1 MAVMQPGLSWAT
13 PVVPIAAGPH
23 GTAPYQKFARIW
35 EPSEHKVEIDTVNT
49 SLCSKK
55 SLKLLLSKILS
66 PVLGVEDASILETAL
81 HSTVC
86 ED

>member
-1 MAVMQPGLSWAT
+1 MPLYGCDAAWACL
-13 PVVPIAAGPH
+13 GNSC
-23 GTAPYQKFARIW
+23 GTCSSRATWHRIW